1 MSNSGKVWDIR
12 EAYKSRRNN
21 SWDDKGNLGLSG
33 GGNSAPSLLNVIDK
47 INITVSS
54 NASDFGD
61 LTVARDNMIKGGGQ
75 RVSGMFA
82 GGTTPSNSSVIEK
95 VIFVSGGGGT
105 DYGDLTTA
113 GYSGGKAANNHR
125 EVYRYTEGGRTTN
138 ISYYDYLGAASGG
151 KTADFGDSTVT
162 TEGQIQPL
170 CDGVRGISGGGS
182 TNPTTQINTLESFTL
197 MSLGNAVDFGDLN
210 NTLRNGA
217 GVSSKTRGIV
227 GGGFFFNSPSP
238 GTSNTTYNV
247 LDYVTIASAGNATDF
262 GDLSQSRQCT
272 AVDNTTRGV
281 FLGGFI
287 YPSAPSN
294 TAVNTIDFVEIA
306 TTGNATDFGD
316 LSQNTRQNG
325 SVSNGHGG
333 LEVGLQRPSVT
344 YMPGSGRGLF
354 AGYHSPSHSNAIDLI
369 HIPTLGNASDFG
381 NLTTARGRAGAGSS
395 LTRLVVGG
403 GETPGSSQTNVID
416 STEMQSQGNSADF
429 GDLTQTRYQI
439 GGLSNQTRGVFAGG
453 YNSSP
458 GTFYNIIEY
467 VTIASVGDA
476 TDFGDLSATKGSVG
490 TTSSSTRGLIGGG
503 RSPSST
509 NVIEYITI
517 GSTGDV
523 TDFGDLT
530 QVMSTNAGASSSTRA
545 LFAGGLNPADS
556 AGINVTDYVTIA
568 STGNAADFGDLTVAR
583 YIVGGGAS
591 NNLRAVFAG
600 GKAPADNSV
609 IDYFTIASTG
619 DAADFGDLITASSG
633 RAEGQCSDS
642 HGGLQA

>member
-1 MSNSGKVWDIR
+1 MSNSGKIWNVK
-12 EAYKSRRNN
+12 EAYKLRRNN
-21 SWDDKGNLGLSG
+21 SWEDKGNLGLSG

-54 NASDFGD
+54 DSSDFGD

-82 GGTTPSNSSVIEK
+82 GGTTPSSSTVIEK

-113 GYSGGKAANNHR
+113 GYTGGKAANNHR

-182 TNPTTQINTLESFTL
+182 TAPTTQINTLESFTL

-227 GGGFFFNSPSP
+227 GGGLFFNSPSP
-238 GTSNTTYNV
+238 GSSNQTYNV

-272 AVDNTTRGV
+272 AIDNTTRGV
-281 FLGGFI
+281 FLGGYI

-294 TAVNTIDFVEIA
+294 TAISTMDIVEIA

-333 LEVGLQRPSVT
+333 LEVGLQLPSVT
-344 YMPGSGRGLF
+344 YMPGSGRAFFG
-354 AGYHSPSHSNAIDLI
+354 GGNAPGEVDTIQFVT
-369 HIPTLGNASDFG
+369 IPTKGNAVDFG
-381 NLTTARGRAGAGSS
+381 NLTRSDRLAGACSS
-395 LTRLVVGG
+395 LTRAIFLGG
-403 GETPGSSQTNVID
+403 LDPKVDTID
-416 STEMQSQGNSADF
+416 YVEMQSQGN
-429 GDLTQTRYQI
+429 
-439 GGLSNQTRGVFAGG
+439 
-453 YNSSP
+453 
-458 GTFYNIIEY
+458 
-467 VTIASVGDA
+467 
-476 TDFGDLSATKGSVG
+476 
-490 TTSSSTRGLIGGG
+490 
-503 RSPSST
+503 
-509 NVIEYITI
+509 
-517 GSTGDV
+517 
-523 TDFGDLT
+523 
-530 QVMSTNAGASSSTRA
+530 
-545 LFAGGLNPADS
+545 
-556 AGINVTDYVTIA
+556 
-568 STGNAADFGDLTVAR
+568 AADFGNLT
-583 YIVGGGAS
+583 
-591 NNLRAVFAG
+591 
-600 GKAPADNSV
+600 NSV
-609 IDYFTIASTG
+609 GFTTGCSSTTRGIRLGGLTPTLVNTIDYITMATVG
-619 DAADFGDLITASSG
+619 NATDLEIY
-633 RAEGQCSDS
+633 
-642 HGGLQA
+642 